1 MNPLFRKS
9 LKILLRTFGFI
20 LLFIITYFISA
31 YTLSYIPVNSSFTQ
45 CERDAI
51 EIYILTN
58 GVHTDIV
65 VPMKNKYKDWSVVVN
80 PANTKS
86 GSSRA
91 NFVAFGWGDKGFF
104 LNTPTWGDLKFSTA
118 FNAMFFLS
126 TTAMHVSFYESMRES
141 ASCRKICISKENYLK
156 MINYI
161 NESFATDPSGN
172 FKLIKGASYG
182 KNDSF
187 YDANGTYNLF
197 FTCNTWANSGLK
209 AADLKACLWTPFDKS
224 IFDKYPLD

>member
-1 MNPLFRKS
+1 MKPLLRKS

-20 LLFIITYFISA
+20 LLFIITYIISA
-31 YTLSYIPVNSSFTQ
+31 YTLSWIPVNPSFTQ

-51 EIYILTN
+51 EIYIITN

-65 VPMKNKYKDWSVVVN
+65 LPIKNELKDWSQNVN

-86 GSSRA
+86 GSVRA

-141 ASCRKICISKENYLK
+141 VFCRKICISKESYLK
-156 MINYI
+156 LINYI
-161 NESFATDPSGN
+161 NKSFAADTSGN

-182 KNDSF
+182 QHDSF
-187 YDANGTYNLF
+187 YDANGTYSLF

-209 AADLKACLWTPFDKS
+209 AADLKACLWTPFDKA
-224 IFDKYPLD
+224 IFKKYE